1 MLLVNDNEEKDSAH
15 NSARHH
21 PPLRRQFALERKGYE
36 ELKAVDT
43 QKDTSLD
50 TQVGQ
55 FIAEKWVDLKT
66 AYWMYH
72 SWIWGALLMYAG
84 ELWIEYAPSRQMYQ
98 RQVPKDD
105 FVPQP
110 RINKFAPAI
119 DAIAS
124 NFQQVPEVEAVATPM
139 DDLTNVGIAEI
150 ANLLAQHYVK
160 ESGLRSDYQGKD
172 DKVGMAGQLFVLTG
186 CLLTNNWMEDKE
198 VARRPRMDE
207 KQGFGVQCMSCDKY
221 AEVPEEPEACPTC
234 GNPDIN
240 LQPVTMMA
248 PAEDEEGNPQTEP
261 ITERHVRCDI
271 ENPLYFY
278 PRSGSRSMEDRG
290 WMMVAERMSLDQ
302 IYSRFGVEAQAD
314 SEYPD
319 GWNTTNE
326 NALNFFYMGYSNVN
340 LSGKDAA
347 MVIRCWCEPGK
358 VRDFPEG
365 FYAVYVNG
373 ECKKATKWNFLDDP
387 FSKAAYKGIP
397 TLIMPRSVA
406 FDLVQV
412 QKELGDLWS
421 IFKLHS
427 LTNAVDPWIVDKDA
441 QVSEITGRG
450 DKIIYYRKLA
460 PDTEAPHHAQHG
472 ALDPALYTL
481 LAKLEAYFDQIG
493 QTVSVFKGEQPG
505 DVTAGNALATLR
517 SQAEFMF
524 AGPVGAWNNC
534 WKETVRKGVKNMQKF
549 YSVAQ
554 LAEII
559 GPDKEIETQAFIH
572 CDLDACVEWI
582 ASRAGLPRTRDER
595 RQEMMTLYDKGA
607 LDINDPQVKQKLFEL
622 FGDTGMMSTF
632 SKDATRAR
640 MENVTIKSGGN
651 AVFMPEIEDMAT
663 HYGIHTD
670 MIKSQDFLKWPALAQ
685 QKLIAHAIQTKDA
698 MGAQQPQPVD
708 LQKQAMKGQQDAQ
721 RTTIEAQKDLTKARI
736 EQDTRMAVAEIGAK
750 APKDAND
757 IAAFMGILDRTLKLL
772 EGGAEPQSPQPA
784 ALPPTGGPQQ

>member
-1 MLLVNDNEEKDSAH
+1 MSKILN
-15 NSARHH
+15 
-21 PPLRRQFALERKGYE
+21 
-36 ELKAVDT
+36 
-43 QKDTSLD
+43 TSK
-50 TQVGQ
+50 TPKPASEMEMEIGR
-55 FIAEKWVDLKT
+55 FITEKWVDLKS
-66 AYWMYH
+66 AYWVYH
-72 SWIWGALLMYAG
+72 QAVWGALLNYAG
-84 ELWIEYAPSRQMYQ
+84 ELWLNYDQQRAMYSRA
-98 RQVPKDD
+98 VPKDD

-124 NFQQVPEVEAVATPM
+124 NFQQVPEVEAVPTPL
-139 DDLTNVGIAEI
+139 DDLGNVGIAEI

-198 VARRPRMDE
+198 IGRRPKMTD
-207 KQGFGVQCMSCDKY
+207 QPMFGVQCVACDKY
-221 AEVPEEPEACPTC
+221 SEVAEEPEACPTC
-234 GNPDIN
+234 GNADIN
-240 LQPVTMMA
+240 VQPVMRSTQS
-248 PAEDEEGNPQTEP
+248 EDESGEPETEP
-261 ITERHVRCDI
+261 LTERHVRCDI

-290 WMMVAERMSLDQ
+290 WMIVAERMSLDQ
-302 IYSRFGVEAQAD
+302 IWSRFGVEAQAD

-358 VRDFPEG
+358 VREYPEG

-373 ECKKATKWNFLDDP
+373 ECKKAAKWNYLDDP
-387 FSKAAYKGIP
+387 FSKADYKGIP

-406 FDLVQV
+406 FDLAQI
-412 QKELGDLWS
+412 QKEFGDFWS

-460 PDTEAPHHAQHG
+460 PDTQAPHHADHG
-472 ALDPALYTL
+472 ALDPAMYTL
-481 LAKLEAYFDQIG
+481 VAKLESYFDQIG

-524 AGPVGAWNNC
+524 SGPVNAWNNC

-559 GPDKEIETQAFIH
+559 GPDKEIETQAFIQ

-640 MENVTIKSGGN
+640 MENMTIKNGGQPM
-651 AVFMPEIEDMAT
+651 FMPEIEDMPT
-663 HYGIHTD
+663 HYGIHAD
-670 MIKSQDFLKWPALAQ
+670 MIKSQDFLKWPAAAQ
-685 QKLIAHAIQTKDA
+685 QGLIAHAIQTKDA
-698 MGAQQPQPVD
+698 MGAQAPQPLD
-708 LQKQAMKGQQDAQ
+708 LQKQAMKGQQDMALKAL
-721 RTTIEAQKDLTKARI
+721 ESKKDLTEARI
-736 EQDTRMAVAEIGAK
+736 DQDTRLTVAEIGSK
-750 APKDAND
+750 APKNAND
-757 IAAFMGILDRTLKLL
+757 IALFLGMMDRTLKLL
-772 EGGAEPQSPQPA
+772 EGGQPQASGATPANPQPA
-784 ALPPTGGPQQ
+784 APPPIGGPQQ